1 MRPCD
6 VDKGQSTRSAE
17 LNHSMQ
23 MGIAAHLDKVSHGCI
38 SCSLREC
45 SESSVFLSV
54 SACISGRRL
63 VLPNL
68 LGNFWI
74 SVKLVD
80 TVIWQDLFVSQQ
92 SGIDKQDYIRGPL
105 GTYFRNSSNDLFE
118 KTILSLNVSIIPTE
132 RTVASTHLS
141 QLS

>member
-1 MRPCD
+1 
-6 VDKGQSTRSAE
+6 VTVTRAIE
-17 LNHSMQ
+17 PLVVME
-23 MGIAAHLDKVSHGCI
+23 ITAHLDKVSHGCI

-80 TVIWQDLFVSQQ
+80 TVIWQDLAVSQE
-92 SGIDKQDYIRGPL
+92 SGIDK
-105 GTYFRNSSNDLFE
+105 
-118 KTILSLNVSIIPTE
+118 
-132 RTVASTHLS
+132 H
-141 QLS
+141 